1 MHEFW
6 VSSRIS
12 QLERQH
18 RDCVVRNDAGSR
30 PALTR
35 YFYQY
40 LFPCTLSVHSLF
52 LSIREKKT
60 FMRKT
65 SAKVPQKMYHSR
77 LRLKSIILLLTNTDT
92 TILFVCL
99 YCREQMWLYGW
110 ILFVPI
116 ITYFG
121 FLNKISLFFFVGIG
135 SEVKICWLT

>member
-6 VSSRIS
+6 AISRLG

-18 RDCVVRNDAGSR
+18 RNCVVRNDAGSR

-52 LSIREKKT
+52 LSIREKNI

-65 SAKVPQKMYHSR
+65 FAKVPQKIYLSR
-77 LRLKSIILLLTNTDT
+77 LRLKSIILMLTNTDI

-99 YCREQMWLYGW
+99 HCREQMWLYGW
-110 ILFVPI
+110 ILFVTI

-121 FLNKISLFFFVGIG
+121 FLNKICLFFFVGRG